1 MCHVIEA
8 QLRITSV
15 RGNTEK
21 GRAGRN
27 GKSSFREKRKLKHS
41 ENKKKNKNKKNYIP
55 FSAHC
60 GPRWPGRQ
68 FSDPWS
74 TARNAPARNH
84 AMSPAYS

>member
-21 GRAGRN
+21 ERAGRN

-41 ENKKKNKNKKNYIP
+41 ENKKKTKTKKTTYR
-55 FSAHC
+55 FRRTAVHG
-60 GPRWPGRQ
+60 GPEGSVPILGPPPGTLR
-68 FSDPWS
+68 PE
-74 TARNAPARNH
+74 TMR
-84 AMSPAYS
+84 

>member
-8 QLRITSV
+8 KLRITSV

-41 ENKKKNKNKKNYIP
+41 ENKKKKNKKTTHRFRRTAVHGGPESSVP
-55 FSAHC
+55 FF
-60 GPRWPGRQ
+60 GPPPGTLR
-68 FSDPWS
+68 PE
-74 TARNAPARNH
+74 TMR
-84 AMSPAYS
+84 